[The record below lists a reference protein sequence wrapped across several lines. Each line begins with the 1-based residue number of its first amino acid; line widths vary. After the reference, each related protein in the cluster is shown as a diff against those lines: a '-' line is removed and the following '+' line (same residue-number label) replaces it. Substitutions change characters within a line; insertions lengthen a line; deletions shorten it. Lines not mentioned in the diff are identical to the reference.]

1 METLIIPAPEEDVT
15 VLQSPDSSFSGL
27 DPILGS
33 LGVLVGL
40 LKKNEDTSYSLIPD
54 WFTNP
59 YVKTKAGIVKNPAEF
74 NTLFEE
80 LLGKIGGN
88 AFGIPV
94 QNPSLLGNWFPIKY
108 QRDGQDVD
116 TGVYAVT
123 YQSGS
128 STVIGVG
135 VYHAWE
141 FGTPPTL
148 QSAVWGMIPFVAI
161 DAEDSNDPVKMT
173 FVTEG
178 FPIVFGAAVNG
189 PDPSSPL
196 IDINGIQFNG
206 VKVNANIDLAKEI
219 AGKPPFELGVEII
232 GLQLAGEDK
241 PSNRSLSD
249 LEAITAEKIMNTAS
263 SLFVGG
269 LSKVFPDFSENIQY
283 FPPLFGLSSQVPK
296 VEGAPNATLP
306 ILKWYE
312 LFNAAKDNNAETIF
326 LNWFNAIAAD
336 NNTLKTWLSC
346 LSGFLKKEVNV
357 SGNGSRTSPFLISLL
372 DVSSIGTLSLAMG
385 TEVVGESTRVL
396 YPGMAFSG
404 SPIEFGTSGI
414 VFTMQAESELA
425 RFQITGDAIGLS
437 PSINFTAK
445 FSLQN
450 KTEAQPLAEFNL
462 ESKEYSIGS
471 LEGGMSLGSDSSM
484 MPWFGLNAVN
494 IGSTHYDTLNLLS
507 PGQLANAGAAALSEG
522 LQSLLDFG
530 TDNKKLSD
538 SIGALIGLQSP
549 SSAGTNWP
557 ESLVPPFSPT
567 GMVTSITN
575 PIGAW
580 ASYYSNVLSYQQQV
594 SGKEAFYY
602 VVESFAQL
610 LQASTDS
617 LPISITGSGTQQD
630 PWKAGISIKDQ
641 TLPAYLVCFQENTTD
656 YINLNLGLELAPE
669 LTIKGTDIVASLA
682 LDAAT
687 IRLPK
692 DGNLSHT
699 TANWLSGVAARLT
712 LPKGFET
719 PAVGGMQVKADTSQL
734 SATWDQNGGWAWSM
748 LVKGPALV
756 VDGTTTALGTDLNFN
771 DQSTLEDL
779 VKQSAST
786 FGPFLVSALGTMLV
800 RTQSK
805 AALFVAGAMGLVKD
819 LSTAPAFPKNGLS
832 WSGFELYPFTSF
844 DDPWGDFNKQIDQ
857 LFNTDAKGKSVLGL
871 LAYTMSGTEDA
882 PAITGSGTFTDPW
895 TTPIPFGFN
904 LPVWY
909 NTDKQNLGLG
919 FGRQDLFNYP
929 ASGAAEIAFNL
940 EQRLNLVE
948 YSTQSQQIEFIDDVP
963 SLNFIGTLSNPNAK
977 LVDLGSIGSIDK
989 IMLGL
994 TLSLDNGE
1002 VKVQP
1007 VVTLINAQLGTDF
1020 QADLVTLEQFLSDSF
1035 ASNLQSAFLALLNG
1049 ALQAATNVEAVTS
1062 NSGFQTTYSLLQLIG
1077 LTLPRANDQAP
1088 YGINTSGWNGLLAN
1102 PDTYLKNQFQSLLLD
1117 PAHRKELFDFL
1128 QEVTGITI
1136 PSLPE
1141 PALQF
1146 LSALNI
1152 CGPANQGYPLLP
1164 EAVLEVFTNPVQ
1176 GLTSRFENF
1185 FTDANAVRNLAAQIA
1200 SNLPPANYDPLT
1212 FSTTANG
1219 VISLSILPENAIA
1232 LGEFVNLYGNL
1243 QLNIS
1248 DETLTFT
1255 GDIYI
1260 PKVGLTLAS
1269 SLGLRMNNG
1278 ALQTPAFA
1286 VQLIWGDGL
1295 KPAASP
1301 LDIYPFNSSTFVD
1314 QVSELAPAYTLNILL
1329 NAIFE
1334 EELLG
1339 KYEFVQKI
1347 FEGLGIGK
1355 DEDGIWRMP
1364 SLMGIL
1370 SDPLGW
1376 ILSDEVLGTNGNF
1389 SVPKLIALLG
1399 NLPEVKYNDIQVTP
1413 TPGKG
1418 MELTGLPYGFK
1429 VGMNGEN
1436 NLATFNFGVDTISIV
1451 NDQAAIKNL
1460 NFGVSLNESY
1470 QPAFSGGLDLEA
1482 TIPSLQDGFFTHVAY
1497 DKEFQFSI
1505 SQGTPAKPTGLGVQL
1520 LPFQGWGTLAGQA
1533 LATGAAVVINDVVP
1547 KLMDYLLAKYP
1558 AGTTDAGKFFAAM
1571 DSFATKTD
1579 VKDLVNNIISA
1590 FSQALSEGMSG
1601 DDLLQKLETVAFTW
1615 VKERF
1620 STTNAND
1627 TATAIADLLKLALPA
1642 DALTVIDGR
1651 IQYIPSAK
1659 LPFKLLAGLDASNS
1673 IGLWAGAELPDM
1685 KLLKMEIAPTGVAY
1699 NLDSGDFD
1707 ISFGLDMVVPIE
1719 NLNGPGL
1726 NINFSNGQFDFG
1738 FDPLADPNDLA
1749 TRSSLNVELLPN
1761 FFGGGNVG
1769 DKVSSWVLN
1778 VIKDVLP
1785 RYVSLLVLNQ
1795 DQVKAWL
1802 EAPLIKSSTIS
1813 PVLLLEATQLVE
1825 DTEGVYVLNS
1835 FDNLAKLTPTEFLG
1849 NFLFTLLKEQWTLL
1863 TFSEEGKII
1872 IGPKTNVEGY
1882 YGLLIQAPN
1891 LSISAIPNL
1900 VFQLGG
1906 KNTDWIKNSV
1916 NGTPTFGDRG
1926 IGFYVPI
1933 TENGNDSY
1941 SVDFTHFNLV
1951 LNNVGFDIIG
1961 KNGQPIVDLSRFKL
1975 GAVDPRALFDL
1986 QFQGD
1991 QPIKM
1996 QFGAGLTMDEMGLS
2010 LSPKT
2015 ISEGG
2020 GNNPIAKNV
2029 LGSGESDDDNKT
2041 TDPRFSVDVGYID
2054 KLWVNLRSNTGNGH
2068 EVIIPVQRSFGPLY
2082 IENIGLGWE
2091 GEKTPPLL
2099 DFISSG
2105 SFELAGFKAA
2115 LQGLRVGMPVTAPTD
2130 WSKYT
2135 IDLDGFAVDYTG
2147 GITINAG
2154 FLKSESDGIV
2164 EYTGVA
2170 ILSAKKFSL
2179 GALGSYAQITITNE
2193 NENEEDKDKETA
2205 TSMFIFGVLN
2215 APLGGIPAFFIEG
2228 IAAGFAYNRSLD
2240 IPSIEN
2246 VANFPLVKGVAEG
2259 SFTEGE
2265 NPMDALIKLNDVIR
2279 PRVGQY
2285 WFAAGLKFSSFQL
2298 LETTALLFL
2307 SFGKDFEFNLL
2318 GVSTATLPPK
2328 VGPNLALAYMEL
2340 AIKVTISPAAGYV
2353 SAEAQLTPNSFVLAK
2368 DVKLTGGF
2376 AFYLWFKDI
2385 PLKDGGMIPAG
2396 DFVVTLGGY
2405 HPAFNKPVYY
2415 PDVPRLGINWKLDF
2429 SVGKV
2434 SITGGAYFAIC
2445 PTAIMSGGYLKIA
2458 FDAGPLIAGLDAYA
2472 NFLIE
2477 WEPFYFNVGIGVTV
2491 YAGFQTTIAGVS
2503 VRLVAKLGC
2512 TLELQGPP
2520 VFGKVEVD
2528 WYVISFSIP
2537 IGNQE
2542 NHPSTASLD
2551 WSAFEASFLP
2561 APTSSSTTPVQSNAR
2576 MTMLADGNGQQ
2587 SDNQQ
2592 VVKWTAQTGLEQDSN
2607 DGKEGS
2613 GKNEWVINPIPWRL
2627 TVESAVPSSTIT
2639 VSNSDTSLQGSSQV
2653 GVRPMGK
2660 EDQLLSLM
2668 TITLTDNSGTAIN
2681 LKARN
2686 ISLSANNNGAP
2697 SALWS
2702 RSELDREIAPDP
2714 NTMLIPNVLFGL
2726 ELDASQYVYSG
2737 VVPEFPLENLAYVEG
2752 DIRRLSYDFT
2762 PKYPPAALYPAED
2775 QQKAFTMIRQ
2785 SIMDETVINT
2795 RNDIYRALQASAIN
2809 APLNPNLSVMASSA
2823 NLILQDF
2830 PVLARIG
2837 IYQNNGVVEAGQ
2849 TISLVQSSPQALAA
2863 EPAPVHEPRLV
2874 AQLQSYKT
2882 MVKDAPEA
2890 VHLPALA
2897 RKAKGQWKTTGK
2909 IANESYLTSP
2919 ADFTSTKSKTLY
2931 DGTTLVWK
2939 TDPKLALDLKFQGDL
2954 PGLIAGFDE
2963 YGSLLSFEHFS
2974 GSETF
2979 ELPAETGQV
2988 VVQGFETNPEETL
3001 GWQINTNL
3009 SKINGGW
3016 FLADGC
3022 LVRVQNSRQ
3031 IKAKAG
3037 QIGHVKASDLVDKNH
3052 VKTAANVTRKGWIQ
3066 SVFPRQSQVFAVMLK
3081 GKTDAGSVRVAI
3093 AADEV
3098 PVKTGAFKAT
3108 AVQAYKENTLLLFDA
3123 PAKAETYYGV
3133 MISLI
3138 DQEVEVLG
3146 MYALGNSSA
3155 EKNELPHKLSLVQGG
3170 IDFGD
3175 SSHKTTS
3182 VKLIQKQQIDE
3193 Q

>member
-1 METLIIPAPEEDVT
+1 METLTIPTLEEDVT
-15 VLQSPDSSFSGL
+15 VLQSTDSNFSGL

-40 LKKNEDTSYSLIPD
+40 LKKNEDDSYSLIPE

-59 YVKTKAGIVKNPAEF
+59 YVNTKAGIVKNPAEF

-94 QNPSLLGNWFPIKY
+94 QNPALLGNWFPIKY
-108 QRDGQDVD
+108 QKDGKDVN

-123 YQSGS
+123 YQTGS
-128 STVIGVG
+128 STVMGVG

-141 FGTPPTL
+141 FGTPPSL
-148 QSAVWGMIPFVAI
+148 QSAVWGLVPFVAI
-161 DAEDSNDPVKMT
+161 DAEDTNNPIKMT

-189 PDPSSPL
+189 PDPSSP
-196 IDINGIQFNG
+196 IVDINGIQFNG

-219 AGKPPFELGVEII
+219 ARKPPFELGIEII

-249 LEAITAEKIMNTAS
+249 LKAITVEKIMNTAS

-269 LSKVFPDFSENIQY
+269 LSKVFPELSDNIQY

-296 VEGAPNATLP
+296 AAGTPNAKLP
-306 ILKWYE
+306 ILEWYE

-346 LSGFLKKEVNV
+346 LSGFLKKEVSI
-357 SGNGSRTSPFLISLL
+357 SGSGSRTSPFLISLL
-372 DVSSIGTLSLAMG
+372 DVSNIGTLSLSMG
-385 TEVVGESTRVL
+385 TEVVGKSTRVL

-425 RFQITGDAIGLS
+425 RFQITGDSIGLS
-437 PSINFTAK
+437 PTINFASK

-450 KTEAQPLAEFNL
+450 KTASQPLAEFNL
-462 ESKEYSIGS
+462 DSKEYSIGS
-471 LEGGMSLGSDSSM
+471 LEGGMSLGTDASM
-484 MPWFGLNAVN
+484 MPWFGLNAVT

-530 TDNKKLSD
+530 TDNKNLSE
-538 SIGALIGLQSP
+538 SIGAIIGLQAP

-557 ESLVPPFSPT
+557 GDLVPPFSPT

-575 PIGAW
+575 PIGSW
-580 ASYYSNVLSYQQQV
+580 ASYYTNILSYQQQI

-610 LQASTDS
+610 LQASTES
-617 LPISITGSGTQQD
+617 LPISISGSGTQQD

-641 TLPAYLVCFQENTTD
+641 TLPAYLVCYQENTTD

-669 LTIKGTDIVASLA
+669 LTIKGTDIVASLS

-687 IRLPK
+687 IQLPK
-692 DGNLSHT
+692 DGNLSNT

-712 LPKGFET
+712 LPNGFET
-719 PAVGGMQVKADTSQL
+719 PAIGGMQVKVDTSQL
-734 SATWDQNGGWAWSM
+734 SATWDQTDGWSWSM
-748 LVKGPALV
+748 LVKGPTLV
-756 VDGTTTALGTDLNFN
+756 VDGTPTALGTDLNFD
-771 DQSTLEDL
+771 DQSTLQDL

-805 AALFVAGAMGLVKD
+805 AGLFVAGAMGLVKD
-819 LSTAPAFPKNGLS
+819 LSTAPAFPKSGLS

-844 DDPWGDFNKQIDQ
+844 DDPWADFNKQINQ
-857 LFNTDAKGKSVLGL
+857 LFNTDVKGKSVLGL

-882 PAITGSGTFTDPW
+882 PAITGSGTFSDPW
-895 TTPIPFGFN
+895 ITPIPFGFN

-919 FGRQDLFNYP
+919 FGRQDVFNYP
-929 ASGAAEIAFNL
+929 STGTAQIAFNL

-948 YSTQSQQIEFIDDVP
+948 YSTQDQKIEFIDDVP
-963 SLNFIGTLSNPNAK
+963 SLSFIGTLFKPNAK

-994 TLSLDNGE
+994 TLSLYNGQ

-1007 VVTLINAQLGTDF
+1007 VITLVNAQLSTDF
-1020 QADLVTLEQFLSDSF
+1020 QSDLVTLEQFLSDSF

-1049 ALQAATNVEAVTS
+1049 ALQVATDVEAVTS

-1077 LTLPRANDQAP
+1077 LTMARANDQAP
-1088 YGINTSGWNGLLAN
+1088 YGINTNGWNAMLAN
-1102 PDTYLKNQFQSLLLD
+1102 PDTYLENQFESLLLD
-1117 PAHRKELFDFL
+1117 PYHRSELFNFL
-1128 QEVTGITI
+1128 QQVTGITI
-1136 PSLPE
+1136 PGLPE

-1146 LSALNI
+1146 LSAINI
-1152 CGPANQGYPLLP
+1152 CGPASQGYPLLP
-1164 EAVLEVFTNPVQ
+1164 GAVLEVFTNPVQ
-1176 GLTSRFENF
+1176 GLTSRFEAF
-1185 FTDANAVRNLAAQIA
+1185 FTDKEAVKTLAAQIA
-1200 SNLPPANYDPLT
+1200 SNLPPEDYGPLT

-1219 VISLSILPENAIA
+1219 VISLGILPKNVIN
-1232 LGEFVNLYGNL
+1232 LGGFVNLYGNV

-1269 SLGLRMNNG
+1269 SLGLRMTDG
-1278 ALQTPAFA
+1278 TLQTPDFA

-1301 LDIYPFNSSTFVD
+1301 LDIYPFEASAFVD

-1376 ILSDEVLGTNGNF
+1376 ILSEEVLGTTDGKF
-1389 SVPKLIALLG
+1389 SVAKLIALLG
-1399 NLPEVKYNDIQVTP
+1399 NLPEVKYNNIQVSP
-1413 TPGKG
+1413 IPGKG

-1436 NLATFNFGVDTISIV
+1436 NLATFDFGVDTISIV
-1451 NDQAAIKNL
+1451 SNEAAIKNL
-1460 NFGVSLNESY
+1460 KFGVSLNQDY
-1470 QPAFSGGLDLEA
+1470 QPAFSGGMDVEA
-1482 TIPSLQDGFFTHVAY
+1482 TISSLQDGFFVHVAY
-1497 DKEFQFSI
+1497 DKQFQLSI
-1505 SQGTPAKPTGLGVQL
+1505 SQGTPAQPTGLGVQL

-1533 LATGAAVVINDVVP
+1533 LATGSAVVINDVVP
-1547 KLMDYLLAKYP
+1547 KLMNYLLTKYP
-1558 AGTTDAGKFFAAM
+1558 ADTTDVGKFLAAM
-1571 DSFATKTD
+1571 DGFATKTD
-1579 VKDLVNNIISA
+1579 VKDLVTNIINA
-1590 FSQALSEGMSG
+1590 FSQALSEGKSG
-1601 DDLLQKLETVAFTW
+1601 DELLQQLESVAFTW
-1615 VKERF
+1615 VKQRF
-1620 STTNAND
+1620 STANAND
-1627 TATAIADLLKLALPA
+1627 TATAIVDLLKLALPE
-1642 DALTVIDGR
+1642 DSLSVIGGQ
-1651 IQYIPSAK
+1651 IQYIPSDN
-1659 LPFKLLAGLDASNS
+1659 LPFKLLAGLDSTNS
-1673 IGLWAGAELPDM
+1673 IGLWAGVELPDM

-1699 NLDSGDFD
+1699 NLDNSNFD

-1726 NINFSNGQFDFG
+1726 SISFNNGQFNLS
-1738 FDPLADPNDLA
+1738 FDPLADPNQLG
-1749 TRSSLNVELLPN
+1749 TPSYLNVELLPS
-1761 FFGGGNVG
+1761 FFGGGDVG
-1769 DKVSSWVLN
+1769 DKVSTWTLN

-1802 EAPLIKSSTIS
+1802 QAPLIKSSTIS
-1813 PVLLLEATQLVE
+1813 PAVLLEATQVVE
-1825 DTEGVYVLNS
+1825 YNKNQDVYVLNS
-1835 FDNLAKLTPTEFLG
+1835 FDELAKLTPKEFLG
-1849 NFLFTLLKEQWTLL
+1849 NFLFTLLENQWTLL
-1863 TFSEEGKII
+1863 TFSKEGKII
-1872 IGPKTNVEGY
+1872 IGPKTNVEGF
-1882 YGLLIQAPN
+1882 YGLLVQAPN

-1900 VFQLGG
+1900 VFQLGA
-1906 KNTDWIKNSV
+1906 KNTDWITNSSD
-1916 NGTPTFGDRG
+1916 GTAKFGGPG

-1933 TENGNDSY
+1933 AKTESDTY
-1941 SVDFTHFNLV
+1941 TVDFTHFNLV

-1986 QFQGD
+1986 QFKGND
-1991 QPIKM
+1991 PI
-1996 QFGAGLTMDEMGLS
+1996 QISFGAGLTLDDMGLS

-2029 LGSGESDDDNKT
+2029 LGSGESNDDNKT
-2041 TDPRFSVDVGYID
+2041 TDPRFSVDVGYVD

-2091 GEKTPPLL
+2091 GDKTPPLL

-2135 IDLDGFAVDYTG
+2135 IDLDGFAIDYTG

-2154 FLKSESDGIV
+2154 FLKSETNDIV

-2179 GALGSYAQITITNE
+2179 GALGSYAQITL
-2193 NENEEDKDKETA
+2193 KDKSTA

-2240 IPSIEN
+2240 IPGIEN
-2246 VANFPLVKGVAEG
+2246 VASFPLVKGVADG

-2265 NPMDALIKLNDVIR
+2265 DPMGALIKLNDVIR
-2279 PRVGQY
+2279 PKVGQY

-2328 VGPNLALAYMEL
+2328 VGPDLALAYMEL
-2340 AIKVTISPAAGYV
+2340 AIKVTVSPAAGYV

-2405 HPAFNKPVYY
+2405 HPAFQKPGYY
-2415 PDVPRLGINWKLDF
+2415 PDVPRLGISWKLNF

-2491 YAGFQTTIAGVS
+2491 YAGFQATIAGVS
-2503 VRLVAKLGC
+2503 IRLVAKLGC

-2520 VFGKVEVD
+2520 VFGRVEVD
-2528 WYVISFSIP
+2528 WFVISFSIP

-2551 WSAFEASFLP
+2551 WSGFEASFLP
-2561 APTSSSTTPVQSNAR
+2561 ASTSSGGTAKASTNII
-2576 MTMLADGNGQQ
+2576 MLADGNGQQ
-2587 SDNQQ
+2587 KNQQ
-2592 VVKWTAQTGLEQDSN
+2592 VVKWTAQKGLEQDSN
-2607 DGKEGS
+2607 DGDEGTN
-2613 GKNEWVINPIPWRL
+2613 KDEWVLNPVPWML
-2627 TVESAVPSSTIT
+2627 TVESAIPSSMVT
-2639 VSNSDTSLQGSSQV
+2639 VSSSDTSLQGSDQI

-2660 EDQLLSLM
+2660 EDKLKSPM
-2668 TITLTDNSGTAIN
+2668 TIKLTDTSGTEIN
-2681 LKARN
+2681 LKERN

-2702 RSELDREIAPDP
+2702 RSELDREVAPDP
-2714 NTMLIPNVLFGL
+2714 DTMLISNVLFGL
-2726 ELDASQYVYSG
+2726 VLDASQYVYSG
-2737 VVPEFPLENLAYVEG
+2737 VVPEFPIENLAYVIG
-2752 DIRRLSYDFT
+2752 DTKRLSFDYT
-2762 PKYPPAALYPAED
+2762 PKYPASELYPATD
-2775 QQKAFTMIRQ
+2775 QQKAFTMIKQ
-2785 SIMDETVINT
+2785 SIMDETVIAI
-2795 RNDIYRALQASAIN
+2795 RNDIYSALQASAIN
-2809 APLNPNLSVMASSA
+2809 APLSPNLTVMASSV

-2837 IYQNNGVVEAGQ
+2837 IYQNNGIVEPGQ
-2849 TISLVQSSPQALAA
+2849 TMKLQSSPQSLAA
-2863 EPAPVHEPRLV
+2863 KPTLIHEPQLV

-2882 MVKDAPEA
+2882 TSKDAPETT
-2890 VHLPALA
+2890 HLPKLA
-2897 RKAKGQWKTTGK
+2897 RKAKGQWKTVNK
-2909 IANESYLTSP
+2909 ITNKSYLASLV
-2919 ADFTSTKSKTLY
+2919 DFVSTKSKTLY

-2939 TDPKLALDLKFQGDL
+2939 TDPKLALDLELQGNL
-2954 PGLIAGFDE
+2954 PSLIASFDE
-2963 YGSLLSFEHFS
+2963 YGSLLSFNHFS

-2979 ELPAETGQV
+2979 DLPPETGQV
-2988 VVQGFETNPEETL
+2988 VIQGFETNPEEAL

-3009 SKINGGW
+3009 SKVNGGW

-3022 LVRVQNSRQ
+3022 LVRAQNSRQ
-3031 IKAKAG
+3031 IKARTGK
-3037 QIGHVKASDLVDKNH
+3037 IGHVKASDLIDNNH
-3052 VKTAANVTRKGWIQ
+3052 IKGASNVIQKGWIQ
-3066 SVFPRQSQVFAVMLK
+3066 SVFPRQSQVFGVMLK
-3081 GKTDAGSVRVAI
+3081 GKVNIESIKVSI

-3098 PVKTGAFKAT
+3098 PTKAGKIKVSSAQT
-3108 AVQAYKENTLLLFDA
+3108 YKENTLLLFNA
-3123 PAKAETYYGV
+3123 PTKAEAYYGV
-3133 MISLI
+3133 IVSLI
-3138 DQEVEVLG
+3138 DKEVEILG
-3146 MYALGNSSA
+3146 MYALGNNKT
-3155 EKNELPHKLSLVQGG
+3155 EKNKLSNQLSLVQGG
-3170 IDFGD
+3170 IDFSD
-3175 SSHKTTS
+3175 SSHQKTS
-3182 VKLIQKQQIDE
+3182 VKLIQKQQTDE

>member
-1 METLIIPAPEEDVT
+1 MLSTSSFEEDST
-15 VLQSPDSSFSGL
+15 VLQTPDSSFSDL

-33 LGVLVGL
+33 LGVLTGL
-40 LKKNEDTSYSLIPD
+40 LKKNEDDSYSLIPE
-54 WFTNP
+54 WFNNP
-59 YVKTKAGIVKNPAEF
+59 YVSTKAGIVKNPAEF

-88 AFGIPV
+88 SFGIPI
-94 QNPSLLGNWFPIKY
+94 QNPGLLGNWFPIKY
-108 QRDGQDVD
+108 QKDGKDVN

-128 STVIGVG
+128 STVMGVG

-141 FGTPPTL
+141 FGSPSTL
-148 QSAVWGMIPFVAI
+148 QSAVWGLIPFVAV

-173 FVTEG
+173 FVSEG

-219 AGKPPFELGVEII
+219 AGKSPFELGVEII

-249 LEAITAEKIMNTAS
+249 LEAITAEKIMDTAS

-269 LSKVFPDFSENIQY
+269 LSKVFPELSGNIQY

-312 LFNAAKDNNAETIF
+312 LFNAAKNNNAETIF

-346 LSGFLKKEVNV
+346 LSGFLKKDIGV
-357 SGNGSRTSPFLISLL
+357 SGDGSRSSPFLISLL
-372 DVSSIGTLSLAMG
+372 DVSTIGTLSLSMG
-385 TEVVGESTRVL
+385 TEVIGESTRVL

-404 SPIEFGTSGI
+404 SPFDFGSSGI
-414 VFTMQAESELA
+414 AFTMQAESELA

-445 FSLQN
+445 FNLKN
-450 KTEAQPLAEFNL
+450 KTEAQPLAEFTL
-462 ESKEYSIGS
+462 ENKAYSIGS

-484 MPWFGLNAVN
+484 MPWFGLNAVT

-507 PGQLANAGAAALSEG
+507 PGQLANAGAVALSEG
-522 LQSLLDFG
+522 LQSLLEFG
-530 TDNKKLSD
+530 TENKKLSQ
-538 SIGALIGLQSP
+538 SIGTLIGLQTP
-549 SSAGTNWP
+549 SSAGANWP
-557 ESLVPPFSPT
+557 ENLIPPFSPS
-567 GMVTSITN
+567 GMATSITN

-580 ASYYSNVLSYQQQV
+580 ASYYSNVLSCQQQV

-617 LPISITGSGTQQD
+617 LPINISGSGTKQD

-641 TLPAYLVCFQENTTD
+641 TLPAYLVCFQESITD

-669 LTIKGTDIVASLA
+669 LTLKGTDIVASLA

-692 DGNLSHT
+692 DGNFSHT
-699 TANWLSGVAARLT
+699 TADWLSGVAARLT

-719 PAVGGMQVKADTSQL
+719 PAIGGMQVKVDTSQL
-734 SATWDQNGGWAWSM
+734 SATWNQNGGWSWSM
-748 LVKGPALV
+748 LIKGPTLV
-756 VDGTTTALGTDLNFN
+756 VDGTPTALGTDLNFD
-771 DQSTLEDL
+771 DQSTLQDL

-786 FGPFLVSALGTMLV
+786 FGPFLVSALGTMLL

-805 AALFVAGAMGLVKD
+805 PGLFLAGAMGLVKD
-819 LSTAPAFPKNGLS
+819 LTTAPAFPESGLS

-844 DDPWGDFNKQIDQ
+844 TDPWTDFNKQIDQ
-857 LFNTDAKGKSVLGL
+857 LFNTDTKGKSVLGL
-871 LAYTMSGTEDA
+871 LAYTMSGTKDA
-882 PAITGSGTFTDPW
+882 PAILGSGTFTDPW
-895 TTPIPFGFN
+895 ITPIPFGFN

-909 NTDKQNLGLG
+909 NTGKQNLGLG
-919 FGRQDLFNYP
+919 FGRQDLFKYP
-929 ASGAAEIAFNL
+929 GSGKPEVAFNL

-948 YSTQSQQIEFIDDVP
+948 YSTQNKKIEFIDDVP
-963 SLNFIGTLSNPNAK
+963 SLNFIGTLFIPNAK
-977 LVDLGSIGSIDK
+977 LVDLGSIGNVDK

-994 TLSLDNGE
+994 TLSLEKGE
-1002 VKVQP
+1002 VNVKP
-1007 VVTLINAQLGTDF
+1007 VVTLVNAQLGTDF
-1020 QADLVTLEQFLSDSF
+1020 QDDLVTLEQFLSDSF
-1035 ASNLQSAFLALLNG
+1035 ASNLQAAFLALLNG
-1049 ALQAATNVEAVTS
+1049 ALQTATTVEAVTD
-1062 NSGFQTTYSLLQLIG
+1062 NSGFQTTYKLLQLIG

-1088 YGINTSGWNGLLAN
+1088 YGINTSGWNALLASS
-1102 PDTYLKNQFQSLLLD
+1102 DAYLKSQFKSLLMD

-1136 PSLPE
+1136 PSLPV

-1146 LSALNI
+1146 LSALHI
-1152 CGPANQGYPLLP
+1152 CGPVNQGYPLLP

-1185 FTDANAVRNLAAQIA
+1185 FTDANAVRTLATQIA
-1200 SNLPPANYDPLT
+1200 SNQPPASYGPFT
-1212 FSTTANG
+1212 FSTTTNG
-1219 VISLSILPENAIA
+1219 VISLNILPEHAIS

-1260 PKVGLTLAS
+1260 PKIGLTLAS

-1278 ALQTPAFA
+1278 ALQTPAFEI
-1286 VQLIWGDGL
+1286 QLIWGDGQ

-1301 LDIYPFNSSTFVD
+1301 LDIYPFNTSAFVD

-1339 KYEFVQKI
+1339 KYELVQKI

-1364 SLMGIL
+1364 SMMGIL

-1376 ILSDEVLGTNGNF
+1376 ILSDEVLGNQGNF

-1399 NLPEVKYNDIQVTP
+1399 NLPEVTYNDIQVTP
-1413 TPGKG
+1413 SPGKG

-1429 VGMNGEN
+1429 VGMTGEN
-1436 NLATFNFGVDTISIV
+1436 NLAIFNFGVDTISIV
-1451 NDQAAIKNL
+1451 SNQAAIKNL

-1497 DKEFQFSI
+1497 DKEFQFRI
-1505 SQGTPAKPTGLGVQL
+1505 SQGTTAKPTGLGVQL

-1533 LATGAAVVINDVVP
+1533 LATGSAVVINEVVP
-1547 KLMDYLLAKYP
+1547 KLMNFLLAKYP
-1558 AGTTDAGKFFAAM
+1558 SGTSDAGKFLAAM
-1571 DSFATKTD
+1571 DGFATKMH
-1579 VKDLVNNIISA
+1579 VNDLVSNIISA
-1590 FSQALSEGMSG
+1590 FSQALTEGLSG
-1601 DDLLQKLETVAFTW
+1601 EALLQELEKVAFEW
-1615 VKERF
+1615 VKQRF
-1620 STTNAND
+1620 STANAND
-1627 TATAIADLLKLALPA
+1627 TATAIADLLKLALPK
-1642 DALTVIDGR
+1642 DSLLSVIDGR

-1659 LPFKLLAGLDASNS
+1659 LPFKLLAGLDSSNS

-1699 NLDSGDFD
+1699 NLDKSQFD
-1707 ISFGLDMVVPIE
+1707 ISFGLDMIVPIE

-1726 NINFSNGQFDFG
+1726 SINFSNGQFDFG
-1738 FDPLADPNDLA
+1738 FDPLADPSNMGTPSA
-1749 TRSSLNVELLPN
+1749 LNVELLPN

-1769 DKVSSWVLN
+1769 DKVSSWMLN

-1795 DQVKAWL
+1795 DQVKTWL
-1802 EAPLIKSSTIS
+1802 QAPLIKSSAIS
-1813 PVLLLEATQLVE
+1813 PALLLEATQLVE
-1825 DTEGVYVLNS
+1825 DTEGIYVLTS
-1835 FDNLAKLTPTEFLG
+1835 FDKLAKLTPKEFLG

-1863 TFSEEGKII
+1863 SFSEEGKII
-1872 IGPKTNVEGY
+1872 IGPKSEVDGY

-1906 KNTDWIKNSV
+1906 KNTDWITNSV
-1916 NGTPTFGDRG
+1916 NGTPAFGDRG
-1926 IGFYVPI
+1926 IGLYVPI
-1933 TENGNDSY
+1933 AKNGNDSY
-1941 SVDFTHFNLV
+1941 SVDFTYFNLV

-1975 GAVDPRALFDL
+1975 GSVDPRALFDL
-1986 QFQGD
+1986 QFRGD
-1991 QPIKM
+1991 QPIKI
-1996 QFGAGLTMDEMGLS
+1996 QFGAGLSMDEMGLS

-2015 ISEGG
+2015 ITEGG

-2068 EVIIPVQRSFGPLY
+2068 EVIIPVQRSFGPLF

-2147 GITINAG
+2147 GVTINAG

-2179 GALGSYAQITITNE
+2179 GALGSYAQIKME
-2193 NENEEDKDKETA
+2193 NGDTS

-2228 IAAGFAYNRSLD
+2228 IAAGFAYNRGLD
-2240 IPSIEN
+2240 LPGIEG
-2246 VANFPLVKGVAEG
+2246 VANFPLVKGVADG
-2259 SFTEGE
+2259 SFTQGE
-2265 NPMDALIKLNDVIR
+2265 DPMAALLKLNEVIR
-2279 PRVGQY
+2279 PQVGQY
-2285 WFAAGLKFSSFQL
+2285 WLAAGLKFSSFQL

-2328 VGPNLALAYMEL
+2328 VSPNLALAYMEL

-2376 AFYLWFKDI
+2376 AFFLWFKDI
-2385 PLKDGGMIPAG
+2385 PLKDGGMISAG

-2405 HPAFNKPVYY
+2405 HPAFNRPVYY

-2434 SITGGAYFAIC
+2434 SISGGAYFAIC

-2528 WYVISFSIP
+2528 WYIISFSIP
-2537 IGNQE
+2537 IGNQD

-2561 APTSSSTTPVQSNAR
+2561 APTSSSPSPVLSNAR
-2576 MTMLADGNGQQ
+2576 VVMLNDENSQQ
-2587 SDNQQ
+2587 SLDQQ
-2592 VVKWTAQTGLEQDSN
+2592 VVKWTAQTGLERDSN
-2607 DGKEGS
+2607 DGEEGT
-2613 GKNEWVINPIPWRL
+2613 GKNEWVLNPIPWKL
-2627 TVESAVPSSTIT
+2627 TVASAIPSSTVT
-2639 VSNSDTSLQGSSQV
+2639 VSGSDTSLQGSSHV

-2660 EDQLLSLM
+2660 EDQLVSPM
-2668 TITLTDNSGTAIN
+2668 TIALTDASGAEIN

-2686 ISLSANNNGAP
+2686 INLTGNTNGAP

-2702 RSELDREIAPDP
+2702 RAELDHEVAPDP
-2714 NTMLIPNVLFGL
+2714 DTMLISNVLYGL
-2726 ELDASQYVYSG
+2726 VLDASQYVYSG
-2737 VVPEFPLENLAYVEG
+2737 VVPEFPLENLAYVTG
-2752 DIRRLSYDFT
+2752 DVRRLSYDFT
-2762 PKYPPAALYPAED
+2762 PNYPSAELYPAED
-2775 QQKAFTMIRQ
+2775 QKKAFTMIRQ
-2785 SIMDETVINT
+2785 TIMDETVVKN

-2809 APLNPNLSVMASSA
+2809 APLDPSLVVMASSA

-2837 IYQNNGVVEAGQ
+2837 IYQNNGVVEAGKP
-2849 TISLVQSSPQALAA
+2849 ILLQSPSQDVATETAPIREPQ
-2863 EPAPVHEPRLV
+2863 LV
-2874 AQLQSYKT
+2874 AQLQTYKT
-2882 MVKDAPEA
+2882 TSRDAPEA
-2890 VHLPALA
+2890 FHLPKLA
-2897 RKAKGQWKTTGK
+2897 RKAKGQWKTTHK
-2909 IANESYLTSP
+2909 ISNESYLSSL
-2919 ADFTSTKSKTLY
+2919 ADFCSTRSKALY

-2939 TDPKLALDLKFQGDL
+2939 TDPKLSLDLELLGEL
-2954 PGLIAGFDE
+2954 PSLIASFDE
-2963 YGSLLSFEHFS
+2963 YGSLLGFEHFS
-2974 GSETF
+2974 GPETF
-2979 ELPAETGQV
+2979 GLPAETGQV
-2988 VVQGFETNPEETL
+2988 LVQGFETNPDAVL
-3001 GWQINTNL
+3001 GWQINTML
-3009 SKINGGW
+3009 SKINSGW

-3022 LVRVQNSRQ
+3022 LIRAQNSRQ
-3031 IKAKAG
+3031 IKPRTG
-3037 QIGHVKASDLVDKNH
+3037 RIGHVKASDLVDQNL
-3052 VKTAANVTRKGWIQ
+3052 VKTSGNTTRKGWIQ
-3066 SVFPRQSQVFAVMLK
+3066 TVFPRQSQVFGVLLK
-3081 GKTDAGSVRVAI
+3081 GKAGVGSIGIAV

-3098 PVKTGAFKAT
+3098 PSKSGAFKAT
-3108 AVQAYKENTLLLFDA
+3108 AVQAYGENTLLLFDA
-3123 PAKAETYYGV
+3123 PTKASAYYGIL
-3133 MISLI
+3133 ISLT
-3138 DQEVEVLG
+3138 DQQTEILG
-3146 MYALGNSSA
+3146 MYALGDNKAMKS
-3155 EKNELPHKLSLVQGG
+3155 ELAHQLSLVQCG

-3175 SSHKTTS
+3175 SSHRKTS

>member
-1 METLIIPAPEEDVT
+1 METLTISSLEEDENEPQPT
-15 VLQSPDSSFSGL
+15 DSSFSGL

-40 LKKNEDTSYSLIPD
+40 LKKNEGNSHTLVPE

-59 YVKTKAGIVKNPAEF
+59 YVNTKSGIVKNPAEF
-74 NTLFEE
+74 NTLFEQ

-88 AFGIPV
+88 AFGIPI
-94 QNPSLLGNWFPIKY
+94 QNPALLGNWFPIKY
-108 QRDGQDVD
+108 QKDGKDVD

-128 STVIGVG
+128 STVMGVG
-135 VYHAWE
+135 VYHFWE
-141 FGTPPTL
+141 FGNPSTL
-148 QSAVWGMIPFVAI
+148 QSAVWGLIPFVAI
-161 DAEDSNDPVKMT
+161 DAEDDNDPVKMT

-189 PDPSSPL
+189 PDPASPL

-206 VKVNANIDLAKEI
+206 VKVNANIDLAKEL
-219 AGKPPFELGVEII
+219 AGKPPFALGIEII

-269 LSKVFPDFSENIQY
+269 LSKVFPDLSENIQY

-306 ILKWYE
+306 MLEWYA
-312 LFNAAKDNNAETIF
+312 LFNAAKDNNAATIF

-346 LSGFLKKEVNV
+346 LSGFLKKEVSV
-357 SGNGSRTSPFLISLL
+357 SGNGSRSSPFLISLL
-372 DVSSIGTLSLAMG
+372 DASDIGTLSLSMG
-385 TEVVGESTRVL
+385 TQVIGESTRVL
-396 YPGMAFSG
+396 YPGMAFLG
-404 SPIEFGTSGI
+404 SPIEFGSSGI
-414 VFTMQAESELA
+414 VFVMQAESELA
-425 RFQITGDAIGLS
+425 RFRITGDAIGLS
-437 PSINFTAK
+437 PAINFSTK
-445 FSLQN
+445 FSLKN
-450 KTEAQPLAEFNL
+450 KTEEQPLAEFNL

-471 LEGGMSLGSDSSM
+471 LEGGMSLGSDASM
-484 MPWFGLNAVN
+484 MPWFGLNAVT

-530 TDNKKLSD
+530 TDNKKLSE
-538 SIGALIGLQSP
+538 SIGAIIGLQAP
-549 SSAGTNWP
+549 SSAGSNWP
-557 ESLVPPFSPT
+557 QDLVPPFSPT
-567 GMVTSITN
+567 GMVSSITN
-575 PIGAW
+575 PLGSW
-580 ASYYSNVLSYQQQV
+580 AGYYANMLSYQQQI
-594 SGKEAFYY
+594 SGKEAFFY

-617 LPISITGSGTQQD
+617 SPVRISGAGTQQD
-630 PWKAGISIKDQ
+630 PWKAGLSVKDQ
-641 TLPAYLVCFQENTTD
+641 TLPAYLVCYQENTND
-656 YINLNLGLELAPE
+656 FIHLNLGLELAPA
-669 LTIKGTDIVASLA
+669 LTVKGTDIVASLA

-687 IRLPK
+687 IRFPK
-692 DGNLSHT
+692 DGNLSNT

-719 PAVGGMQVKADTSQL
+719 PAIGGMQVKADTAQL
-734 SATWDQNGGWAWSM
+734 SATWAQNGGWSWSM
-748 LVKGPALV
+748 LATGPALV
-756 VDGTTTALGTDLNFN
+756 VDGTPTALGTDLNFN
-771 DQSTLEDL
+771 EQSTLQNL
-779 VKQSAST
+779 VTQSAST

-819 LSTAPAFPKNGLS
+819 LSTAPAFPKSGLS
-832 WSGFELYPFTSF
+832 WTGFELYPFTSF
-844 DDPWGDFNKQIDQ
+844 DDPWKDFNKQIDQ
-857 LFNTDAKGKSVLGL
+857 LFNTDVKGKSVLGL
-871 LAYTMSGTEDA
+871 LAYTMSGNEDA
-882 PAITGSGTFTDPW
+882 PTITGSGTFTDPW
-895 TTPIPFGFN
+895 ITPIPFGFN

-929 ASGAAEIAFNL
+929 SSGTAEIAFNL

-948 YSTQSQQIEFIDDVP
+948 YATQNQEIAFIDDVP
-963 SLNFIGTLSNPNAK
+963 SLNFIGTLSNPSAK
-977 LVDLGSIGSIDK
+977 LVDLGSVGSIDE

-994 TLSLDNGE
+994 TLSLDNGQ

-1007 VVTLINAQLGTDF
+1007 VITLVNAQLGTGF
-1020 QADLVTLEQFLSDSF
+1020 KSDLVTLEQFLSDSF
-1035 ASNLQSAFLALLNG
+1035 TSNLQSAFLALLNG
-1049 ALQAATNVEAVTS
+1049 ALQAAVNVEAVST
-1062 NSGFQTTYSLLQLIG
+1062 NSGFQTTYRLLQLIG
-1077 LTLPRANDQAP
+1077 LTMPRANDQAP
-1088 YGINTSGWNGLLAN
+1088 YGINTSGWNALLAN
-1102 PDTYLKNQFQSLLLD
+1102 PDTYLEGQFQSLLLD
-1117 PAHRKELFDFL
+1117 PAHRKELFEFL
-1128 QEVTGITI
+1128 QKVTGITI

-1152 CGPANQGYPLLP
+1152 CGPVSQGYPLLP

-1176 GLTSRFENF
+1176 GLTSRFEDF
-1185 FTDANAVRNLAAQIA
+1185 FTDANAVKNLTAQIA
-1200 SNLPPANYDPLT
+1200 SNLPPTDYGPFT
-1212 FSTTANG
+1212 FNTTANG

-1232 LGEFVNLYGNL
+1232 LGEFANLYGNL
-1243 QLNIS
+1243 HLNIS

-1255 GDIYI
+1255 GDVYI

-1269 SLGLRMNNG
+1269 SLELRMDNG
-1278 ALQTPAFA
+1278 AVQTPAFE
-1286 VQLIWGDGL
+1286 VQLVWGDSL
-1295 KPAASP
+1295 KPAANP
-1301 LDIYPFNSSTFVD
+1301 LDIYPFEASAFVG
-1314 QVSELAPAYTLNILL
+1314 QVAELAPAYTLNVLV

-1339 KYEFVQKI
+1339 KHEFVQKI

-1355 DEDGIWRMP
+1355 DENGIWRMP

-1376 ILSDEVLGTNGNF
+1376 ILSDEVLGTDGNF
-1389 SVPKLIALLG
+1389 SVAKLTALLG
-1399 NLPEVKYNDIQVTP
+1399 NLPEVRYNDIRVSP

-1418 MELTGLPYGFK
+1418 MDLTGLPYGFK
-1429 VGMNGEN
+1429 VGMRGGN
-1436 NLATFNFGVDTISIV
+1436 NLATFNFGVDSIAIV
-1451 NDQAAIKNL
+1451 SNQAAIKNL
-1460 NFGVSLNESY
+1460 NFGLSLNQDY
-1470 QPAFSGGLDLEA
+1470 QPAFSGGLDMEA
-1482 TIPSLQDGFFTHVAY
+1482 TIPSLQAGFFTHLAY
-1497 DKEFQFSI
+1497 DKEFQFNI
-1505 SQGTPAKPTGLGVQL
+1505 SQGSPDKPIGLGVQL

-1558 AGTTDAGKFFAAM
+1558 ANATDAGKFFAAM
-1571 DSFATKTD
+1571 DGFATKTD
-1579 VKDLVNNIISA
+1579 VKDLVNNIIDA
-1590 FSQALSEGMSG
+1590 FSKALNEGTGG
-1601 DDLLQKLETVAFTW
+1601 DALLQQLEKVAFTW
-1615 VKERF
+1615 VKQRF
-1620 STTNAND
+1620 STANAND
-1627 TATAIADLLKLALPA
+1627 TATAIVDLLKLALPA
-1642 DALTVIDGR
+1642 DSLSVVDGR
-1651 IQYIPSAK
+1651 IQYVPSAK
-1659 LPFKLLAGLDASNS
+1659 LPFKLLAGLDHANS
-1673 IGLWAGAELPDM
+1673 IGLWAGAELPDI

-1699 NLDSGDFD
+1699 NLDSGNFD

-1726 NINFSNGQFDFG
+1726 SINFSNGQFDFG
-1738 FDPLADPNDLA
+1738 FDPLADPNNMG
-1749 TRSSLNVELLPN
+1749 TPSSLNVELLPN
-1761 FFGGGNVG
+1761 FFGGGDVG
-1769 DKVSSWVLN
+1769 DKVSVWILN

-1795 DQVKAWL
+1795 DQVKEWL
-1802 EAPLIKSSTIS
+1802 QAPLIKSSGVS
-1813 PVLLLEATQLVE
+1813 PALLLEATQVVE

-1835 FDNLAKLTPTEFLG
+1835 FDNLAKLTPKEFLG

-1863 TFSEEGKII
+1863 SFGEQGKII
-1872 IGPKTNVEGY
+1872 IGPKTGVEGY

-1891 LSISAIPNL
+1891 LSVSAIPNL

-1906 KNTDWIKNSV
+1906 ENTDWISKSV
-1916 NGTPTFGDRG
+1916 NGTPNFGDRG

-1933 TENGNDSY
+1933 AESGNNAHA
-1941 SVDFTHFNLV
+1941 VDFTHFNLV

-1975 GAVDPRALFDL
+1975 GAIDPRALFDL

-1991 QPIKM
+1991 QPIKI

-2029 LGSGESDDDNKT
+2029 LGSGESSDDNKT
-2041 TDPRFSVDVGYID
+2041 TDPRFSVDVGYVD

-2135 IDLDGFAVDYTG
+2135 IDLDGFAIDYKG

-2164 EYTGVA
+2164 EYTGAA
-2170 ILSAKKFSL
+2170 IISVKRLSL
-2179 GALGSYAQITITNE
+2179 GALGSYAQIVING
-2193 NENEEDKDKETA
+2193 DKA

-2228 IAAGFAYNRSLD
+2228 IAAGFAYNRSLN

-2265 NPMDALIKLNDVIR
+2265 DPMDALIKLNDVIR
-2279 PRVGQY
+2279 PQVGQY

-2340 AIKVTISPAAGYV
+2340 AIKVTVSPAAGYV

-2368 DVKLTGGF
+2368 GVKLTGGF

-2385 PLKDGGMIPAG
+2385 PLKDGGMIRAG
-2396 DFVVTLGGY
+2396 DFVVSLGGY
-2405 HPAFNKPVYY
+2405 HPAFNKPGYY

-2477 WEPFYFNVGIGVTV
+2477 WEPFYFKVAIGVAV

-2503 VRLVAKLGC
+2503 LRLVAKLGC

-2551 WSAFEASFLP
+2551 WSGFEASFLP
-2561 APTSSSTTPVQSNAR
+2561 APTSSGSSTNRV
-2576 MTMLADGNGQQ
+2576 MLAKENSPQGDT
-2587 SDNQQ
+2587 QQ
-2592 VVKWTAQTGLEQDSN
+2592 VVKWTAQKGLEQDSN
-2607 DGKEGS
+2607 DGKEGTD
-2613 GKNEWVINPIPWRL
+2613 KDEWVLNPIPWKL
-2627 TVESAVPSSTIT
+2627 TVESAIPSSTVT

-2668 TITLTDNSGTAIN
+2668 TVTLTDNSGAEIN
-2681 LKARN
+2681 LKNRN
-2686 ISLSANNNGAP
+2686 ISLSASNNGAP

-2702 RSELDREIAPDP
+2702 RSELDREVAPDP
-2714 NTMLIPNVLFGL
+2714 DTMLISNVLFGL
-2726 ELDASQYVYSG
+2726 EIDASQYVYSG
-2737 VVPEFPLENLAYVEG
+2737 VVPEFPLENLAYVIG
-2752 DIRRLSYDFT
+2752 DTKRLSYDYT
-2762 PKYPPAALYPAED
+2762 PKYPSAALYPMED
-2775 QQKAFTMIRQ
+2775 QQMAFTIIGQ
-2785 SIMDETVINT
+2785 SVMDERVINT

-2809 APLNPNLSVMASSA
+2809 APLDPNLSVMASSA

-2837 IYQNNGVVEAGQ
+2837 IYQNNGVVEAGG
-2849 TISLVQSSPQALAA
+2849 TTRLQSPPQVLAA
-2863 EPAPVHEPRLV
+2863 EPAAVHEPQLV

-2882 MVKDAPEA
+2882 KITDVPEA
-2890 VHLPALA
+2890 VDLPTLA
-2897 RKAKGQWKTTGK
+2897 RKAKGQWKTTDK
-2909 IANESYLTSP
+2909 IAKENYLTSL
-2919 ADFTSTKSKTLY
+2919 ADFSSTKSKSLY

-2939 TDPKLALDLKFQGDL
+2939 TDPKLALDLALQGDL
-2954 PGLIAGFDE
+2954 PGLIASFDE
-2963 YGSLLSFEHFS
+2963 YGSLLGFEHFS
-2974 GSETF
+2974 GPKAF
-2979 ELPAETGQV
+2979 DLPAETGQV
-2988 VVQGFETNPEETL
+2988 LVQGFATNPEQAL

-3009 SKINGGW
+3009 SKVNGGW

-3022 LVRVQNSRQ
+3022 LVRAQNSRQ
-3031 IKAKAG
+3031 IKTRTG
-3037 QIGHVKASDLVDKNH
+3037 RIGHVKASDLVDKNH
-3052 VKTAANVTRKGWIQ
+3052 VKTSGNTTRKGWLQ
-3066 SVFPRQSQVFAVMLK
+3066 SVFPRQSQVFGVMLK
-3081 GKTDAGSVRVAI
+3081 GKADPGSIRVSI

-3098 PVKTGAFKAT
+3098 PVKTGKSSAAS
-3108 AVQAYKENTLLLFDA
+3108 VQAYKENTLLLFDA
-3123 PAKAETYYGV
+3123 PTKAEAYYGIMV
-3133 MISLI
+3133 SLI
-3138 DQEVEVLG
+3138 DQQVDILG
-3146 MYALGNSSA
+3146 MYALGNKANKS
-3155 EKNELPHKLSLVQGG
+3155 ELAHQLSLVQGG

-3175 SSHKTTS
+3175 SSHRKTR

>member
-1 METLIIPAPEEDVT
+1 MLSTSSFEENVT
-15 VLQSPDSSFSGL
+15 FLQSPDSSFSGL

-33 LGVLVGL
+33 LGVLTGL
-40 LKKNEDTSYSLIPD
+40 LKKNEDDSYSLIPE
-54 WFTNP
+54 WFNNP
-59 YVKTKAGIVKNPAEF
+59 YVNTKAGIVKNPAEF

-80 LLGKIGGN
+80 LLGMIGGN

-108 QRDGQDVD
+108 QKDGQDIN
-116 TGVYAVT
+116 TGVYVVT

-141 FGTPPTL
+141 FGSPTTL

-178 FPIVFGAAVNG
+178 FPIAFGAAVDG

-269 LSKVFPDFSENIQY
+269 LSKVFPELKGNIQY

-296 VEGAPNATLP
+296 VEGAPSATLP
-306 ILKWYE
+306 ILEWYE
-312 LFNAAKDNNAETIF
+312 LFNAAKDNNAEMIF
-326 LNWFNAIAAD
+326 LKWFNTISAD
-336 NNTLKTWLSC
+336 NDTLKTWLSC
-346 LSGFLKKEVNV
+346 LSGFLRNEVGV
-357 SGNGSRTSPFLISLL
+357 LGNGSRTSPFLIPLL

-385 TEVVGESTRVL
+385 TEVLGEGSRIL
-396 YPGMAFSG
+396 YPGMSFSG

-425 RFQITGDAIGLS
+425 RFQITGNAIGLS

-445 FSLQN
+445 FSLKN
-450 KTEAQPLAEFNL
+450 KTKNQPLAEFNL
-462 ESKEYSIGS
+462 ENKEYSIGS
-471 LEGGMSLGSDSSM
+471 LEGGISLGSDSSM
-484 MPWFGLNAVN
+484 MPWFGLNAVT
-494 IGSTHYDTLNLLS
+494 IGNTHYDTLNLLS
-507 PGQLANAGAAALSEG
+507 PGQLANAGAAAISEG

-530 TDNKKLSD
+530 TDNKKLSY
-538 SIGALIGLQSP
+538 SIGALIGLQAP
-549 SSAGTNWP
+549 SSAGANWP
-557 ESLVPPFSPT
+557 ENLVPPFSPT

-580 ASYYSNVLSYQQQV
+580 ASYYANVLSYQQQV

-610 LQASTDS
+610 LQAGTDS

-630 PWKAGISIKDQ
+630 PWKAGISVKDQ
-641 TLPAYLVCFQENTTD
+641 TLPAYLVCFQESTTD
-656 YINLNLGLELAPE
+656 YINLNLGVELAPR
-669 LTIKGTDIVASLA
+669 LTVKGTDIVASLT

-699 TANWLSGVAARLT
+699 AANWLSGVTARLT

-719 PAVGGMQVKADTSQL
+719 PAIGGMQVKVDTSQL
-734 SATWDQNGGWAWSM
+734 SATWNQNGGWSWSM
-748 LVKGPALV
+748 LIKGPTLV
-756 VDGTTTALGTDLNFN
+756 VDGNSTALGTDLDFD

-805 AALFVAGAMGLVKD
+805 AGLFVAGALGLVKD
-819 LSTAPAFPKNGLS
+819 LSTAPAFPKTGLS
-832 WSGFELYPFTSF
+832 WSGFELYPFSSF
-844 DDPWGDFNKQIDQ
+844 TDPWTDFNKQIDQ
-857 LFNTDAKGKSVLGL
+857 LFNTDSKGKSVLGL
-871 LAYTMSGTEDA
+871 LAYTMSGTADA
-882 PAITGSGTFTDPW
+882 PAITGSGSFTDPW
-895 TTPIPFGFN
+895 LTPIPFGFN

-909 NTDKQNLGLG
+909 NTEKQNLGLG
-919 FGRQDLFNYP
+919 FGRQDVFNYP
-929 ASGAAEIAFNL
+929 CSGKTEIAFKL

-948 YSTQSQQIEFIDDVP
+948 YSTLSQKLEFIDDVP
-963 SLNFIGTLSNPNAK
+963 SLNFIGTLFNPNTK

-994 TLSLDNGE
+994 TLSLVNGE
-1002 VKVQP
+1002 LRVQP
-1007 VVTLINAQLGTDF
+1007 VVTLVNAQIGTDF
-1020 QADLVTLEQFLSDSF
+1020 QAELVTLEQFLSDSF

-1049 ALQAATNVEAVTS
+1049 ALQAATNLEAVTG

-1077 LTLPRANDQAP
+1077 LTLPRANDQAA
-1088 YGINTSGWNGLLAN
+1088 YGINTSGWNALLAS
-1102 PDTYLKNQFQSLLLD
+1102 PDTYLSSQFQSLLMD
-1117 PAHRKELFDFL
+1117 PAHRKELFVFL

-1176 GLTSRFENF
+1176 GLTSRFESF
-1185 FTDANAVRNLAAQIA
+1185 FTDDNAVRNLAAQIA
-1200 SNLPPANYDPLT
+1200 SNLPPANYGPFT

-1219 VISLSILPENAIA
+1219 VIALNILPEDAIA
-1232 LGEFVNLYGNL
+1232 LGEFVQLYGNL

-1269 SLGLRMNNG
+1269 SLGLRMDNG
-1278 ALQTPAFA
+1278 ALQTPTFA
-1286 VQLIWGDGL
+1286 VQLIWGDGR
-1295 KPAASP
+1295 KPSASP
-1301 LDIYPFNSSTFVD
+1301 LEIYPFKSSTFVD

-1355 DEDGIWRMP
+1355 DEEGIWRMP

-1389 SVPKLIALLG
+1389 SVPKLITLLG
-1399 NLPEVKYNDIQVTP
+1399 NLPEVNYNAIQITP

-1418 MELTGLPYGFK
+1418 LNLTGLPYGFK
-1429 VGMNGEN
+1429 IGINGEN
-1436 NLATFNFGVDTISIV
+1436 NLATFNFGVDSISIV
-1451 NDQAAIKNL
+1451 SDQAAIKNL

-1470 QPAFSGGLDLEA
+1470 QPAFSGGLELEA
-1482 TIPSLQDGFFTHVAY
+1482 MIPALQDGFFTRVSY

-1533 LATGAAVVINDVVP
+1533 LATGAAIVINDVMP
-1547 KLMDYLLAKYP
+1547 KLMNYLQAKYP
-1558 AGTTDAGKFFAAM
+1558 ASTTDAGKFLAAM
-1571 DSFATKTD
+1571 DGFATKMD

-1601 DDLLQKLETVAFTW
+1601 NALLERLEKVAFEW
-1615 VKERF
+1615 VKQRF
-1620 STTNAND
+1620 STANAND

-1642 DALTVIDGR
+1642 DSLSVIEGR
-1651 IQYIPSAK
+1651 IQYVPSAK
-1659 LPFKLLAGLDASNS
+1659 LPFKLLAGLDATNS

-1699 NLDSGDFD
+1699 NLDKGDFD
-1707 ISFGLDMVVPIE
+1707 ISFGLDLVVPIE

-1726 NINFSNGQFDFG
+1726 SIKFSNGQFDFG
-1738 FDPLADPNDLA
+1738 FDPLADPNKMGTPSD
-1749 TRSSLNVELLPN
+1749 LNVALLPN

-1795 DQVKAWL
+1795 NQVKAWL

-1813 PVLLLEATQLVE
+1813 PVLLLEATQLIE

-1849 NFLFTLLKEQWTLL
+1849 NFLFTLLKEPWTLL
-1863 TFSEEGKII
+1863 TFSDEGKII
-1872 IGPKTNVEGY
+1872 IGPKNKVEGY
-1882 YGLLIQAPN
+1882 FGLLIQAPN
-1891 LSISAIPNL
+1891 LSIAAIPNL
-1900 VFQLGG
+1900 VFQLGA
-1906 KNTDWIKNSV
+1906 KNTDWISNSV
-1916 NGTPTFGDRG
+1916 NGSPTFGDRG

-1933 TENGNDSY
+1933 AQNGNDSY
-1941 SVDFTHFNLV
+1941 TVDFTHFNLV

-2029 LGSGESDDDNKT
+2029 LGSGESENDNKT
-2041 TDPRFSVDVGYID
+2041 TNPRFSVDVGYVD

-2068 EVIIPVQRSFGPLY
+2068 EVVIPVQRSFGPLY

-2091 GEKTPPLL
+2091 GEKKPPLL

-2154 FLKSESDGIV
+2154 FLKSESEGIV

-2179 GALGSYAQITITNE
+2179 GALGSYAQIKMQNGDTS
-2193 NENEEDKDKETA
+2193 

-2215 APLGGIPAFFIEG
+2215 APLGGVPAFFIEG
-2228 IAAGFAYNRSLD
+2228 IAAGFAYNRTLD
-2240 IPSIEN
+2240 IPGIEN

-2279 PRVGQY
+2279 PQVGQY

-2340 AIKVTISPAAGYV
+2340 AIKVTISPSAGYV

-2385 PLKDGGMIPAG
+2385 PLKDGGMIHAG

-2415 PDVPRLGINWKLDF
+2415 PEVPRLGINWKLDF

-2477 WEPFYFNVGIGVTV
+2477 WDPFYFNVGIGVTV

-2512 TLELQGPP
+2512 RLELQGPP

-2561 APTSSSTTPVQSNAR
+2561 APTSSSPSPAKSNAGV
-2576 MTMLADGNGQQ
+2576 MMLADKNGQQ

-2607 DGKEGS
+2607 DGEEGTS
-2613 GKNEWVINPIPWRL
+2613 KNEWVINPIPWRL
-2627 TVESAVPSSTIT
+2627 TVESAVPSSTVT
-2639 VSNSDTSLQGSSQV
+2639 VTNSDTSLQGSSQV

-2660 EDQLLSLM
+2660 EDQLLSVM
-2668 TITLTDNSGTAIN
+2668 TVTLSDNSGKAIN

-2686 ISLSANNNGAP
+2686 ISLSASNNGAP

-2702 RSELDREIAPDP
+2702 RSELNREIAPDP

-2737 VVPEFPLENLAYVEG
+2737 VVPEFPMENLAYVVG
-2752 DIRRLSYDFT
+2752 DVKRLSYDFT
-2762 PKYPPAALYPAED
+2762 PNYPPAALYPVED
-2775 QQKAFTMIRQ
+2775 QQKAFTFIRQ
-2785 SIMDETVINT
+2785 SIMDGTVINN
-2795 RNDIYRALQASAIN
+2795 RNDIYHALQASAIN

-2837 IYQNNGVVEAGQ
+2837 IYQNNGKVESGK
-2849 TISLVQSSPQALAA
+2849 TILLQSPNQNVAEEPTYTREPQLM
-2863 EPAPVHEPRLV
+2863 
-2874 AQLQSYKT
+2874 AQLQTYKT
-2882 MVKDAPEA
+2882 TSKYDPEA
-2890 VHLPALA
+2890 LNLPKLT
-2897 RKAKGQWKTTGK
+2897 RRAKGQWKTTHK
-2909 IANESYLTSP
+2909 IASESYLTSLK
-2919 ADFTSTKSKTLY
+2919 DFVSTPSKSLY

-2939 TDPKLALDLKFQGDL
+2939 TDPNLPLDLDLKGEL
-2954 PGLIAGFDE
+2954 PSLIASFDE
-2963 YGSLLSFEHFS
+2963 YGSLLGFDHFS
-2974 GSETF
+2974 GFETF
-2979 ELPAETGQV
+2979 ELPAKTGQV
-2988 VVQGFETNPEETL
+2988 IVQGFETKPEAVL
-3001 GWQINTNL
+3001 GWQINTLL
-3009 SKINGGW
+3009 SKVNGGW

-3031 IKAKAG
+3031 IKARTG
-3037 QIGHVKASDLVDKNH
+3037 QIGYVKASDLLDQNV
-3052 VKTAANVTRKGWIQ
+3052 VKTSGNATRKGWIQ
-3066 SVFPRQSQVFAVMLK
+3066 SVFPRHAQVFGVLLK
-3081 GKTDAGSVRVAI
+3081 GKADARSIKVAI
-3093 AADEV
+3093 AADEI
-3098 PVKTGAFKAT
+3098 PVKTGELKAI
-3108 AVQAYKENTLLLFDA
+3108 AIQVYKENTLMLFDA
-3123 PAKAETYYGV
+3123 PSNANANYGM

-3146 MYALGNSSA
+3146 MYALGKNSA
-3155 EKNELPHKLSLVQGG
+3155 VKNELIHELSLTQAG
-3170 IDFGD
+3170 IDFGN

-3182 VKLIQKQQIDE
+3182 VKLTQKQKNDE